1 MGKCLNPRN
10 IFEIKMFHVE
20 HLAQFSFK
28 TPKSEGSY
36 LPVSK
41 IPVNKVKI
49 VQFSWKEDFGV

>member
-20 HLAQFSFK
+20 HLAQFPFK
-28 TPKSEGSY
+28 TPKREDSY
-36 LPVSK
+36 LPVLK
-41 IPVNKVKI
+41 ISVNKVKI